1 MKKIIKTLVLAAII
15 FAAPACYAERY
26 YYEPCPPE
34 TRVIVPSC
42 PPRYPYFEDR
52 RYYYYYDPCRKVWIY
67 Y

>member
-1 MKKIIKTLVLAAII
+1 MKKIIKMLVLAAII

-26 YYEPCPPE
+26 YYDPCPPE
-34 TRVIVPSC
+34 PRVIVPSY
-42 PPRYPYFEDR
+42 PRYQYCEDR